1 MGSHG
6 DEEAEE
12 RDGAHEMHEY
22 EVFHVEFDRVEIP
35 FIIALWIFVSSLAKI
50 GSVLFLVPTK
60 IFICVV
66 FILAFSIKIG
76 FLVWLEVLIFSVP
89 FLGFHM
95 TPKVAHIFPES
106 CLLIVVGILIGFL
119 LFLTT
124 DHPPST
130 LTPGK

>member
-1 MGSHG
+1 
-6 DEEAEE
+6 
-12 RDGAHEMHEY
+12 MHEY
-22 EVFHVEFDRVEIP
+22 EVFHIEFDRVEIP

-50 GSVLFLVPTK
+50 GLFVS
-60 IFICVV
+60 IFL
-66 FILAFSIKIG
+66 ILCLIKGNKSSNCIQT
-76 FLVWLEVLIFSVP
+76 LWLLCLIILS
-89 FLGFHM
+89 GFHM

-130 LTPGK
+130 LTPGKQSLSYYI